1 VDFFEKYLKNKKY
14 NLIVKN
20 MEQIKTTSLENIFLD
35 LNNPEKSIEDF
46 ALEFKN
52 AKLSKWEQK
61 TVLKKFKQDF
71 YNFISLD
78 YVKGHSNDEISKL
91 VIFFAGKYDE
101 LKHYDNRVNYDE
113 INDTTD
119 SISES
124 VSQIV
129 NN

>member
-1 VDFFEKYLKNKKY
+1 
-14 NLIVKN
+14 
-20 MEQIKTTSLENIFLD
+20 MEQIETKNLENVFLD
-35 LNNPEKSIEDF
+35 FNDPEKIIEDF
-46 ALEFKN
+46 VLEFKN
-52 AKLSKWEQK
+52 AKFSKWEQK

-71 YNFISLD
+71 YNFVALN
-78 YVKGHSNDEISKL
+78 YCKEHTNDEVSKL
-91 VIFFAGKYDE
+91 VMFFAGKYDE